1 MEPADPTRHVVLL
14 GDSIFDNGPYV
25 ASELDTTSSHLRA
38 VLPKGWQVS
47 LLAVD
52 GHITRD
58 VARQLTGLPNTA
70 SHLVVSVG
78 GNDALQVA
86 ARWPMLAAQP
96 FGRVALQ
103 MAGFQRQF
111 RQEYR
116 AMLQAVLKPGLPTTV
131 CTIYTAVPGL
141 PEEQVAALSY
151 FNDVIVE
158 EAARARVV
166 VVDLRQIC
174 ESPDDYS
181 GYSPI
186 EPSGQGGRKIA
197 RVLGGLLACWSKKE
211 CPTTWVV
218 GHSF

>member
-25 ASELDTTSSHLRA
+25 ASELETTSSHLQA
-38 VLPKGWQVS
+38 VLPEGWQVN

-58 VARQLTGLPNTA
+58 VAKQMAGMPTTA

-116 AMLQAVLKPGLPTTV
+116 AMLQAVLKHHLPTAV

-174 ESPDDYS
+174 ESSDDYS

-197 RVLGGLLACWSKKE
+197 RVLAGLVTGWPSKKD
-211 CPTTWVV
+211 PSTYVV
-218 GHSF
+218 GSFG